1 MNLRPQALL
10 HSRLEAFAYKQR
22 TTLWCEITHQP
33 ETHTRIPCLS
43 ASGLG
48 QMCLQNTTNITLYT
62 FTITTNFACM
72 KPKPSLSHISVS
84 SMCYFTALLRNVT
97 CKTEEMST
105 SLATFQVENLSQLYF
120 ANTSKNVRSSVV

>member
-48 QMCLQNTTNITLYT
+48 QMSLQNTTNITLYT
-62 FTITTNFACM
+62 FTITTNFACT
-72 KPKPSLSHISVS
+72 KPKPSLSLISVS
-84 SMCYFTALLRNVT
+84 SMCYFTALLCVRQNVNSISSNIPSG
-97 CKTEEMST
+97 KSLST
-105 SLATFQVENLSQLYF
+105 IL
-120 ANTSKNVRSSVV
+120 R